1 MNKLSIFAAAC
12 MLATIA
18 CSESPKPDAAPTPA
32 EETQSSTNALPPAAT
47 NAPAGPTSIS
57 IQEML
62 VIGHSG
68 LKLHSLAMITQG
80 KAKDG
85 VDESFLPGFKV
96 CSEDSATP
104 VRSVTA
110 RLLGQHFVEGKEAP
124 NPEAVALLVKLAQDE
139 SSDVSYSAVYHGLT
153 QIQNK
158 SSEIVALLID
168 VASANREQGL
178 YERIAQ
184 SLESNREQVVQILD
198 EKLAEGAD
206 IATYEIY
213 EDLAGKE
220 PAGADKYLD
229 MPSSRPK
236 MFIFKGEGDNAEAFR
251 SELETELVSAG
262 LENPDLSISGVGEN
276 YVLMLKTY
284 ITKDRI
290 AVEKAFTDHDK
301 YTLTQKMWL
310 TPELEIQIEAMRKA
324 PE

>member
-1 MNKLSIFAAAC
+1 MNKPTVLSAAFMLAAAA
-12 MLATIA
+12 LA
-18 CSESPKPDAAPTPA
+18 
-32 EETQSSTNALPPAAT
+32 QTNAPPAAT
-47 NAPAGPTSIS
+47 NAPAGPKTIS

-80 KAKDG
+80 KATDG

-96 CSEDSATP
+96 CSEDTATP

-110 RLLGQHFVEGKEAP
+110 RLLGQHFVQGKESP

-158 SSEIVALLID
+158 SAEIVALLID

-178 YERIAQ
+178 YERIIQ
-184 SLESNREQVVQILD
+184 SLENNREQVVEILD
-198 EKLAEGAD
+198 KQLADGD
-206 IATYEIY
+206 NIAIYEIY
-213 EDLAGKE
+213 EDLAGRK
-220 PAGADKYLD
+220 PADAEKYLD

-236 MFIFKGEGDNAEAFR
+236 MFIFKGGGDEAEAFKA
-251 SELETELVSAG
+251 ELEAELGSIGIEAP
-262 LENPDLSISGVGEN
+262 ELSISGVGEN

-284 ITKDRI
+284 ITKDRL
-290 AVEKAFTDHDK
+290 AVKKAFADHEK
-301 YTLTQKMWL
+301 LTVTQEMWL
-310 TPELEIQIEAMRKA
+310 TPELEIQIDAMRNK
-324 PE
+324 

>member
-1 MNKLSIFAAAC
+1 MNKLSIVAAAC
-12 MLATIA
+12 MLATTA
-18 CSESPKPDAAPTPA
+18 CSESPKPDAVPTPA
-32 EETQSSTNALPPAAT
+32 EETQSSTNALPSAAT
-47 NAPAGPTSIS
+47 NAPAGPKTIS

-80 KAKDG
+80 KATDG

-110 RLLGQHFVEGKEAP
+110 RLLGQHFVEGKETP
-124 NPEAVALLVKLAQDE
+124 NPEAVALLVILAQDE

-158 SSEIVALLID
+158 SAEIIALLID
-168 VASANREQGL
+168 VASTNREQGL

-184 SLESNREQVVQILD
+184 SLEINREQVIEILD
-198 EKLAEGAD
+198 KKLAEGDD

-213 EDLAGKE
+213 EDLAGKK
-220 PAGADKYLD
+220 PASAEKYLD

-236 MFIFKGEGDNAEAFR
+236 MFIFKGGGDDAEAFKAD
-251 SELETELVSAG
+251 LETELGSIGIEAP
-262 LENPDLSISGVGEN
+262 ELSISGVGEN
-276 YVLMLKTY
+276 YVLLLKTY
-284 ITKDRI
+284 LTKDRI
-290 AVEKAFTDHDK
+290 AVESAFADHGK
-301 YTLTQKMWL
+301 FLITQEMWL
-310 TPELEIQIEAMRKA
+310 TPELEIQIEAMRGK
-324 PE
+324 